1 MLCCKRRKNGYL
13 FSEEITKMKKDI
25 ENRVDVELLVNTFYD
40 GIKVH
45 SLLGPIFNVSAN
57 VNWET
62 HLPKMYSFWSSLLL
76 GEQSF
81 NGNPMAT
88 HISLSKNI
96 PLTTLEFTEWIQLF
110 NTTVDGL
117 FEGEK
122 ANEAKTRAANIA
134 RLMLFKI
141 EAYTGI

>member
-1 MLCCKRRKNGYL
+1 
-13 FSEEITKMKKDI
+13 MKKDI
-25 ENRVDVELLVNTFYD
+25 ESREDVELLVNTFYD

-45 SLLGPIFNVSAN
+45 NLLGPIFNVSAN

-76 GEQSF
+76 GEHSF
-81 NGNPMAT
+81 TGNPMAT
-88 HISLSKNI
+88 HIALSKNI
-96 PLTTLEFTEWIQLF
+96 PLTSLEFSEWIQLF
-110 NTTVDGL
+110 NATVDDL

-122 ANEAKTRAANIA
+122 ANEAKIRAANIA

-141 EAYTGI
+141 EADSSI